1 MMTGPDGLIAPWL
14 EVVAPRTLVVIGPTL
29 PLVENYQSTHAV
41 DVVQLSPDPHA
52 LTHHSMRYEAVL
64 ISQVIE
70 TEDDLVLPGIARN
83 QLAPQVFVLIRPAV
97 IAPSALFGLG
107 YVRHSETH
115 DREGPLLSFCYTL
128 ATYNHTRAWNNA
140 KFWANP
146 EQWNKH
152 WW

>member
-1 MMTGPDGLIAPWL
+1 MSSPDGLIAPWL
-14 EVVAPRTLVVIGPTL
+14 EAIAPRTLLLIGPTL
-29 PLVENYQSTHAV
+29 PLVQDYQATHAIH
-41 DVVQLSPDPHA
+41 VVQQSADPHA
-52 LTHHSMRYEAVL
+52 LTHHDSRHEAVL

-70 TEDDLVLPGIARN
+70 TENDLVLAGIARN
-83 QLAPQVFVLIRPAV
+83 QLAPEVFVFVRSSV

-107 YVRHSETH
+107 YVRDGETE
-115 DREGPLLSFCYTL
+115 DRQGSLLSFRYTL
-128 ATYNHTRAWNNA
+128 ATYNHTRAWNNP